1 MTTTPT
7 QSPYGN
13 CPVCGSPTISRER
26 RPGGN
31 DKCANGH
38 LYKSSAS
45 VTRAA
50 PMSEAE
56 LEREAGSITNYY
68 IEDIEHPLTSVS
80 NRVNAGLEIINLAK
94 KYRGES

>member
-7 QSPYGN
+7 PSPDAVEALALALDDVANAPFDKQFAASLIDELKERGF
-13 CPVCGSPTISRER
+13 TI
-26 RPGGN
+26 
-31 DKCANGH
+31 
-38 LYKSSAS
+38 
-45 VTRAA
+45 TRAA

-56 LEREAGSITNYY
+56 LEREAESIANYY

-94 KYRGES
+94 KYRGQ